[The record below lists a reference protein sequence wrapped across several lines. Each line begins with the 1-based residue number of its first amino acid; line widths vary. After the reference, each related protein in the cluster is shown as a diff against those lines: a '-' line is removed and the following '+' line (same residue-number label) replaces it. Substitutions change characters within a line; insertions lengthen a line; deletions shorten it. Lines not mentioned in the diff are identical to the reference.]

1 MSLGLMGEEDE
12 EELGVGGVRVRKPK
26 PSNEGQVVTV
36 PLAFHAPRLSRR
48 VLSNEPEK
56 RWDLTGVGAGSL
68 VPTHNPT
75 SCNC

>member
-48 VLSNEPEK
+48 VL
-56 RWDLTGVGAGSL
+56 
-68 VPTHNPT
+68 
-75 SCNC
+75 